1 MKCAQT
7 PSLCSCQA
15 KRNGRRNTAFALI
28 GVCLSFTLQ
37 TSSYAQDEEVKKV
50 FVESELRLPAAAEDK
65 NLLLFHRSETQQ
77 FFIDTK
83 SLSIAEDGSF
93 RYTLV
98 AKSKAGAI
106 STSYEG
112 MRCETL
118 EKRLF
123 AFGRKDGSWSESRNH
138 DWTSISSTDS
148 NRHQSVLAWD
158 YVCSYRRIVG
168 NVDNIVQRIRKG
180 ESLQRSP

>member
-1 MKCAQT
+1 MTRFTKYIAARIAILGIVGICISIPFSA
-7 PSLCSCQA
+7 S
-15 KRNGRRNTAFALI
+15 AL
-28 GVCLSFTLQ
+28 
-37 TSSYAQDEEVKKV
+37 AQDEEEKKA
-50 FVESELRLPAAAEDK
+50 FIESELRLPSAPESK

-77 FFIDTK
+77 FFIDTE

-98 AKSKAGAI
+98 AKSNAGAT

-112 MRCETL
+112 LRCETL

-123 AFGRKDGSWSESRNH
+123 AFGRKDGTWSESRNKE
-138 DWTSISSTDS
+138 WTSISNSDS
-148 NRHQSVLAWD
+148 NRQQSVLAWD

-168 NVDNIVQRIRKG
+168 KTDNVIQRIKRN